1 MLPDAG
7 FIEYLGYHSYSHG
20 QCMEKLF
27 IWLLLT
33 AGLAAFIVKIQIV
46 YPIEYVGHA
55 DASGYAEMADSLIKG
70 RGLEVDY
77 VSWYFL
83 KYDPRIVRPEDHWP
97 PLYSFLIAPFFK
109 ILGKNAFAAKMP
121 SIFISCLLFPFVV
134 YALAEM
140 LSGSRIVGLAAG
152 LHILLYPEFFRHSLY
167 CLSDITFAFMV
178 CTTVLLVLKGTKNP
192 RFFYPMGIAM
202 GLAYYAKGTGLILI
216 PAYAIFYL
224 ILRFTKQIEQR
235 DRQFVTGLVLAFLVI
250 SPWFLRNLI
259 HFGNP
264 IFSTQQFAVGYIGY
278 LPWEEGTY
286 KPYLGENLPSF
297 FTKVKDWG
305 ISGMIIKSQEFLKQY
320 LWWSFIDINGSV
332 GKFDYKQIHTYP
344 IGIASATGL
353 ILFVIS
359 YIYQLNVKSILVL
372 YPKVMK
378 RIGPDKSSWVL
389 KGIETSK
396 RINQDI
402 NKILRVWHIP
412 QFLIVWCLLLFLHG
426 FHAIC
431 WRPISRLAFPAMP
444 LVIATGWTSL
454 YIFFGIVYRGLNY
467 RRVAVVLTAL
477 ILLTVISSHNFLI
490 IDRARKKASWPYGDA
505 GKAWIDAGKWIRSN
519 APNSITMTRNPW
531 ELHFYSEEKAIQIP
545 LADLKKIIEIAIF
558 YGVTHLIPEKKRPG
572 LEKWLS
578 GEVAGLELVY
588 NERLKIYKIHYGQI
602 PNEYLLAHTDKK

>member
-1 MLPDAG
+1 
-7 FIEYLGYHSYSHG
+7 
-20 QCMEKLF
+20 MEKLF

-378 RIGPDKSSWVL
+378 RIGLDKSSWVL

-402 NKILRVWHIP
+402 NKILRVWHVP

-431 WRPISRLAFPAMP
+431 WQPISRLAFPAMP

-505 GKAWIDAGKWIRSN
+505 GKAWIDAGKWLRSN

>member
-1 MLPDAG
+1 
-7 FIEYLGYHSYSHG
+7 
-20 QCMEKLF
+20 MEKLF

-46 YPIEYVGHA
+46 YPIEYIGHA

-167 CLSDITFAFMV
+167 CLSDVTFAFMV

-359 YIYQLNVKSILVL
+359 YIYQLNVKLILVL

-505 GKAWIDAGKWIRSN
+505 GKAWIDAGKCIRSN

>member
-1 MLPDAG
+1 
-7 FIEYLGYHSYSHG
+7 
-20 QCMEKLF
+20 
-27 IWLLLT
+27 
-33 AGLAAFIVKIQIV
+33 
-46 YPIEYVGHA
+46 
-55 DASGYAEMADSLIKG
+55 
-70 RGLEVDY
+70 
-77 VSWYFL
+77 
-83 KYDPRIVRPEDHWP
+83 
-97 PLYSFLIAPFFK
+97 
-109 ILGKNAFAAKMP
+109 
-121 SIFISCLLFPFVV
+121 
-134 YALAEM
+134 
-140 LSGSRIVGLAAG
+140 GSRIVGLAAG

>member
-1 MLPDAG
+1 
-7 FIEYLGYHSYSHG
+7 
-20 QCMEKLF
+20 MEKLF

>member
-1 MLPDAG
+1 
-7 FIEYLGYHSYSHG
+7 
-20 QCMEKLF
+20 MEKLF
-27 IWLLLT
+27 IWLLLI

-477 ILLTVISSHNFLI
+477 ILLTVISRHNFLI

>member
-1 MLPDAG
+1 
-7 FIEYLGYHSYSHG
+7 
-20 QCMEKLF
+20 MEKLF

-558 YGVTHLIPEKKRPG
+558 YGVTHLIPEKKTPR

>member
-1 MLPDAG
+1 
-7 FIEYLGYHSYSHG
+7 
-20 QCMEKLF
+20 MEKLF
-27 IWLLLT
+27 IWLLLI

-359 YIYQLNVKSILVL
+359 YIYQLNVKLILVL

>member
-1 MLPDAG
+1 MKGLP
-7 FIEYLGYHSYSHG
+7 
-20 QCMEKLF
+20 
-27 IWLLLT
+27 IWLLLV
-33 AGLAAFIVKIQIV
+33 AGLATFIVKIQIV
-46 YPIEYVGHA
+46 RPIEYVGHA

-83 KYDPRIVRPEDHWP
+83 KYPPRIVRPEDHWP

-109 ILGKNAFAAKMP
+109 ILGKNAFAAKIP

-134 YALAEM
+134 YVLAEM
-140 LSGSRIVGLAAG
+140 LSGSWVVGLAAG

-178 CTTVLLVLKGTKNP
+178 CTTVLLILKGTKNP
-192 RFFYPMGIAM
+192 RFYYPMGIAM

-216 PAYAIFYL
+216 PAYVVFYL

-235 DRQFVTGLVLAFLVI
+235 DLQFMKGLILAFLVI

-259 HFGNP
+259 HFGSP

-297 FTKVKDWG
+297 FTKVKNWG
-305 ISGMIIKSQEFLKQY
+305 ISGIIIKSQEFLKQY
-320 LWWSFIDINGSV
+320 LWWNFIDINGSV

-344 IGIASATGL
+344 IGVASAIGL

-359 YIYQLNVKSILVL
+359 CIYQLNVKLILVL
-372 YPKVMK
+372 YPRVTK
-378 RIGPDKSSWVL
+378 RIGLAKSSWVL
-389 KGIETSK
+389 KGIEILK
-396 RINQDI
+396 WINQDI
-402 NKILRVWHIP
+402 KKILRAWHVP
-412 QFLIVWCLLLFLHG
+412 KFLIVLCLLSVLYG

-431 WRPISRLAFPAMP
+431 WQPISRLAFPATP

-454 YIFFGIVYRGLNY
+454 YIFCGIVYRGLNCQ
-467 RRVAVVLTAL
+467 RVAGLLTIL
-477 ILLTVISSHNFLI
+477 MLLTVISSHNFSI
-490 IDRARKKASWPYGDA
+490 IDRASKKASWPYGDA
-505 GKAWIDAGKWIRSN
+505 GKAWIDAGKWLKSN

-545 LADLKKIIEIAIF
+545 LADLKKIIEIAKF
-558 YGVTHLIPEKKRPG
+558 YGATHLIPEKRRPG

-588 NERLKIYKIHYGQI
+588 NKGLKIYKIHFREI
-602 PNEYLLAHTDKK
+602 PSEYLVTTIDEK

>member
-1 MLPDAG
+1 
-7 FIEYLGYHSYSHG
+7 
-20 QCMEKLF
+20 MEKLF
-27 IWLLLT
+27 IWLLLI

-378 RIGPDKSSWVL
+378 RIGLDKSSWVL

>member
-1 MLPDAG
+1 
-7 FIEYLGYHSYSHG
+7 
-20 QCMEKLF
+20 MEKLF

-389 KGIETSK
+389 KGIETFK

-477 ILLTVISSHNFLI
+477 IFLTVISSHNFLI

-505 GKAWIDAGKWIRSN
+505 GKAWIDAEKWIRSN

>member
-1 MLPDAG
+1 
-7 FIEYLGYHSYSHG
+7 
-20 QCMEKLF
+20 MEKLF

-558 YGVTHLIPEKKRPG
+558 YSVTHLIPEKKRPG

>member
-1 MLPDAG
+1 
-7 FIEYLGYHSYSHG
+7 
-20 QCMEKLF
+20 MEKLF
-27 IWLLLT
+27 IWLLLI